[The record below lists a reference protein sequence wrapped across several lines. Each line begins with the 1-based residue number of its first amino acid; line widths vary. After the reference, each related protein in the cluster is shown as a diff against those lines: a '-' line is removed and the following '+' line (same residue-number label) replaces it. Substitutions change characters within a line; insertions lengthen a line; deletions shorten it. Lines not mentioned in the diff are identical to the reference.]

1 MFAMYELRMNR
12 PCARE
17 GLPPI
22 SSRVRPADDEPEPE
36 LGGGGGGEPDSVEGT
51 RCMGGSGCT
60 CATGPPA
67 AAPTGIWAAGAAD
80 AGGAVL
86 VIARSA
92 PREAGGEVA
101 GTPDPARRRRRLAI
115 RGSKARPL
123 WGPSVRALA
132 S

>member
-17 GLPPI
+17 GLTPI
-22 SSRVRPADDEPEPE
+22 SSRVRTADDEPEPE

-67 AAPTGIWAAGAAD
+67 AAPTGIWAAGAA
-80 AGGAVL
+80 
-86 VIARSA
+86 
-92 PREAGGEVA
+92 EAGGGLLGIVLFAAPASGRPDA
-101 GTPDPARRRRRLAI
+101 G
-115 RGSKARPL
+115 
-123 WGPSVRALA
+123 
-132 S
+132 